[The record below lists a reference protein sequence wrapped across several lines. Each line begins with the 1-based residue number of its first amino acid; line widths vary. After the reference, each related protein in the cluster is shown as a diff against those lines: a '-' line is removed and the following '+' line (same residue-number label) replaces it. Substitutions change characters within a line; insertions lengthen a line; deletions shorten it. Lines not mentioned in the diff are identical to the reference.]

1 MPVYETD
8 LNSNDDTKNKRQ
20 KEYLTGYS
28 KELFAVL
35 KKLRREIADEN
46 HVPPFIIFSDATLT
60 DMCKKMPLY
69 KKDFLSVSGVGEVKY
84 KKYGDAFIEAINSF
98 RNYYNI

>member
-1 MPVYETD
+1 
-8 LNSNDDTKNKRQ
+8 
-20 KEYLTGYS
+20 
-28 KELFAVL
+28 
-35 KKLRREIADEN
+35 
-46 HVPPFIIFSDATLT
+46 
-60 DMCKKMPLY
+60 